1 MATNYEY
8 LVIANSY
15 IHKSATPQVMI
26 PYFYVAIIK
35 AISLTLYKC
44 MCIMQSI
51 MIDIIYQTATLID
64 SCCGL
69 TIVTIFLSNYSY

>member
-1 MATNYEY
+1 MVTNYEY

-44 MCIMQSI
+44 MCIM
-51 MIDIIYQTATLID
+51 
-64 SCCGL
+64 
-69 TIVTIFLSNYSY
+69 